1 MKIPLSV
8 KAFINK
14 NDEQKLEIWSN
25 GNKQIVDPPFKPYF
39 LSKRSLAF
47 SNDDRI
53 SEEPFNV
60 KLLSTLQETKIFKYV
75 VPNTNFIKDIN
86 KSLYKSN
93 TTDAVF
99 ENKVPLLTRIM
110 VDTPEFFNQYPNTDD
125 LTFFYF
131 DIETL
136 FEDHVDKKLITS
148 IAYAS
153 NNRKIYSHQG
163 DEKRILEWFL
173 SEVEKINPDVMVG
186 YYMRDFDLV
195 RIIER
200 CKFHGIDYR
209 RLARDREVYYYKD
222 ERTRSINMKIGGRV
236 LYDILDSVNQDQT
249 IFGVKNHKLKTM
261 TEWFKIEKP
270 EWTIIKKFDS
280 TIPIE
285 ILKKYN
291 EDDIRRTYGM
301 FDIYWNNIMTL
312 VEMFKV
318 PLNIVTDNK
327 QTIFA
332 QIFMGRGLYKQG
344 IVSDGMNKDRHPEI
358 FNRQKEKGEK
368 GNYEAAMVG
377 IYLPGFHKKVWKV
390 DFSGFYPSIM
400 AAFNLSPDS
409 CKIVGYDKYDGEFKT
424 QIIGDKIV
432 YTVPDKV
439 INKNIHI
446 AVKSGDGF
454 LRKELRAIREERNI
468 IKQKSKQCTGKE
480 KDILESRQWYLKVMQ
495 NIPSGVNGQ
504 AVFSWG
510 DIGVTILCVG
520 IARELLK
527 DLKTYLDCPI
537 LIVIEA
543 DTDGL
548 YLSEKPD
555 MDNIGAFLSNLIK
568 SKFGLEESSEIYL
581 DLDEYKSGYFIKQK
595 NYILMNLN
603 DSITYHGVS
612 LKSSRMPPLFDKSK
626 EILSIALLDGETN
639 IKKILNQVLKMDQYD
654 ITDFTLRTTIH
665 KKLNTYSKG
674 SLQKGSLQVKLG
686 KQAELLGIEVIP
698 ETQFEYMKVLEGYR
712 IAQHIKSIKEID
724 MKYYTKII
732 EKLIINFGY
741 EQELKTKNI
750 QTLDNWM

>member
-1 MKIPLSV
+1 MKVPLS
-8 KAFINK
+8 ARSFIDKQGN
-14 NDEQKLEIWSN
+14 QKLEIWKNSKKN
-25 GNKQIVDPPFKPYF
+25 IVDSPFKPYF

-47 SNDDRI
+47 SNDQRI
-53 SEEPFNV
+53 NEELIDV
-60 KLLSTLQETKIFKYV
+60 RLLSTLKETKVFKYI
-75 VPNTNFIKDIN
+75 VPNTDFIRDIN

-93 TTDAVF
+93 TTKAVF

-110 VDTPEFFNQYPNTDD
+110 VDTPNFFNQYPNTND

-131 DIETL
+131 DIETH
-136 FEDHVDKKLITS
+136 FENHVDHKTITS

-153 NNRKIYSHQG
+153 NNREVYSHQG
-163 DEKRILEWFL
+163 DEKKILKWFL
-173 SEVEKINPDVMVG
+173 SEVERVNPDVFVG

-200 CKFHGIDYR
+200 CKFHNIDYR
-209 RLARDREVYYYKD
+209 RLARDRNVYYYKD
-222 ERTRSINMKIGGRV
+222 ERSRSIKMTIGGRV
-236 LYDILDSVNQDQT
+236 LYDILDSVNADQT

-261 TEWFKIEKP
+261 TKWFKIEQDD
-270 EWTIIKKFDS
+270 WTIIETFGK
-280 TIPIE
+280 E
-285 ILKKYN
+285 IDEVTLKKYN

-301 FDIYWNNIMTL
+301 FDIYWGNIMTL
-312 VEMFKV
+312 VEMFNV
-318 PLNIVTDNK
+318 PLNIATDNK

-332 QIFMGRGLYKQG
+332 SIFMGRGLYKQR

-358 FNRQKEKGEK
+358 FNRPKEKGEK

-377 IYLPGFHKKVWKV
+377 IYLPGFHKQVYKV
-390 DFSGFYPSIM
+390 DFGGFYPSIM

-409 CKIVGYDKYDGEFKT
+409 CKIIGYDKYNGKFKT
-424 QIIGDKIV
+424 QIIGNKII

-446 AVKSGDGF
+446 AVKSEDGF
-454 LRKELRAIREERNI
+454 LRKELRAIREKRNV
-468 IKQKSKQCTGKE
+468 IKYKAKSCEGKE
-480 KDILESRQWYLKVMQ
+480 KDILESQQWVLKVMQ

-504 AVFSWG
+504 AIFSWG

-527 DLKTYLDCPI
+527 DLKKYLDKDNSIC
-537 LIVIEA
+537 IES

-555 MDNIGAFLSNLIK
+555 MDNIGTFLSNLIK

-603 DSITYHGVS
+603 GSITYHGVS
-612 LKSSRMPPLFDKSK
+612 LKSSRMPIMFDKSK
-626 EILSIALLDGETN
+626 EVLATALLNGEDN
-639 IKKILNQVLKMDQYD
+639 IKKILNQILKIDQYD
-654 ITDFTLRTTIH
+654 LNDFILRTTLH
-665 KKLNTYSKG
+665 KKMNEYSKG
-674 SLQKGSLQVKLG
+674 SLQTKLG
-686 KQAELLGIEVIP
+686 KQAQLLGIDVIP
-698 ETQFEYMKVLEGYR
+698 GTQFEYMKVLEGYR

-724 MKYYTKII
+724 YKYYTKII

-750 QTLDNWM
+750 QTLDTWM